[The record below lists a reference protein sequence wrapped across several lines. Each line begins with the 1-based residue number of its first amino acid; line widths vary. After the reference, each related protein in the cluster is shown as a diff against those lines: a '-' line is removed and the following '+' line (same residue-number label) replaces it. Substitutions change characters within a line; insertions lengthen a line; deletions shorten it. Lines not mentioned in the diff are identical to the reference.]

1 MAPSVCDDPPEASLL
16 AAAATADCSG
26 GANSCDDTFDCGD
39 TASLT
44 LDVSRSFSDE
54 DDDGDHHMLLH
65 EPTDDPLILKIIDGS
80 LEDAATAVKTIWQQV
95 SNDIWGV
102 KKLRPIQEEALM
114 HIVTHQSLLLIGRTG
129 IGKSHFVR
137 MVGTVLGGIVVVVVP
152 LLALMGDQMTKM
164 KPITMSADGSN
175 IEVYNLDQLNE
186 EADGIIE
193 KELIPRLSMMKEG
206 TSSTV
211 FLLTSPH
218 YLTRH
223 PSMVNAIIEA
233 NKRNALAAVVI
244 DEAHLYVSQSMFRMC
259 IPLLGDKLWKH
270 IFPENDEDAWPK
282 FIAMTATMP
291 TEYVDLLEGL
301 VGGVSLGPSR
311 SIRPSLEHFQRL
323 DPSSDNIIVNNRFC
337 VVLHCSD

>member
-102 KKLRPIQEEALM
+102 KELRHIQEEALM

-152 LLALMGDQMTKM
+152 LLACYKIYAIGMASISLTK
-164 KPITMSADGSN
+164 PLCYD
-175 IEVYNLDQLNE
+175 
-186 EADGIIE
+186 IIQY
-193 KELIPRLSMMKEG
+193 IM
-206 TSSTV
+206 
-211 FLLTSPH
+211 
-218 YLTRH
+218 
-223 PSMVNAIIEA
+223 
-233 NKRNALAAVVI
+233 
-244 DEAHLYVSQSMFRMC
+244 
-259 IPLLGDKLWKH
+259 
-270 IFPENDEDAWPK
+270 
-282 FIAMTATMP
+282 
-291 TEYVDLLEGL
+291 
-301 VGGVSLGPSR
+301 
-311 SIRPSLEHFQRL
+311 
-323 DPSSDNIIVNNRFC
+323 NN
-337 VVLHCSD
+337 